1 MHVEVEDTGEGIAKE
16 HLERVFDKFV
26 QLKNHAAS
34 TPGSVGLGL
43 AIAKEIVEAYRG
55 RIWVESEV
63 GKGSRFTFT
72 IPLSAAEHIISV

>member
-1 MHVEVEDTGEGIAKE
+1 MHFEVEDTGEGIAKE
-16 HLERVFDKFV
+16 HLDRVFDKFV
-26 QLKNHAAS
+26 QLKNYAPS

-72 IPLSAAEHIISV
+72 MPLSVAEHIISV